1 MSNVRCLSLNRPTLT
16 TGVQDASDVFIAYLA
31 IRIDITHPRL
41 SRRNWRELAFINPD
55 PMPFN
60 FHRNLPVRLTPN
72 NLDRF
77 GNTILM
83 TAAVRPDGEHFN
95 FRLTVLTRNIM
106 FTTSCASLC

>member
-1 MSNVRCLSLNRPTLT
+1 MSNMIYLSLNRPALT

-41 SRRNWRELAFINPD
+41 SRRNRRELAFINPD

-60 FHRNLPVRLTPN
+60 FHRNLSVHLTPN
-72 NLDRF
+72 NLDWF

-83 TAAVRPDGEHFN
+83 MAAVRLDGEQFN
-95 FRLTVLTRNIM
+95 SGLPRSRVGPSKRIP
-106 FTTSCASLC
+106 